1 MRPVRFGVESGRTAL
16 QIQYLQLRPW
26 TKKRLLLRWLQLTAT
41 ELKPTLHHP
50 AAAIPIGAFLGK
62 LPDMIELALG
72 NPNHRQFFHSFVV
85 LGLLATGM
93 RKVYHWEPLGE
104 VEKIIRGV
112 LLVGGAAYLSH
123 LALDALTSRSLPFV
137 GRV

>member
-1 MRPVRFGVESGRTAL
+1 MNGPTHQFAGAIAAL
-16 QIQYLQLRPW
+16 VITQND
-26 TKKRLLLRWLQLTAT
+26 TSEKTCA
-41 ELKPTLHHP
+41 LHHP
-50 AAAIPIGAFLGK
+50 ATAIPIGAFLGK
-62 LPDMIELALG
+62 LPDMIEPALG
-72 NPNHRQFFHSFVV
+72 NSNHRQFFHSIAV
-85 LGLLATGM
+85 LGLLAAGM
-93 RKVYHWEPLGE
+93 RKVYHWEPQDE